1 MDQALPKTLRDAPYP
16 LLIGGEEVP
25 AASGAT
31 FASINPDNGEIL
43 AHVAQAGAA
52 DVDRAVLAARKAFE
66 GPWGKMTPKERSKAL
81 LRLAAVLND
90 KAEMLAQIEMLDVGK
105 PIKQSRASM
114 VGLAP
119 TLEYYAGVLLG
130 MGGET
135 INVSDPTIMD
145 FTLREPLGVCGLI
158 VPWNYPVSLAVLKLA
173 PALAA
178 GNTVVIKPSE
188 VTPLSTTELGLA
200 VMEAG
205 IPPGVVNIVH
215 GTGEEAGDALARH
228 PGVAKISFTG
238 GTVTGRKIFRAAA
251 DSIKRLTLELGG
263 KSPLIVFADSDID
276 AAVTTAYNDM
286 TRNTG
291 QVCAACTRLV
301 VERSV
306 HDEFIEKLAQR
317 VAKVRIGRPDDET
330 TEMGPI
336 VNATQIKRIQAYLQV
351 AGEEGVRT
359 VRGVDLASRPEL
371 GKGYYMDPV
380 LFLDANN
387 EMRVAREEIFG
398 PVQTVI
404 AFDTEDDAVRIA
416 NDSPFGLAAA
426 VFTRD
431 AARSMRMVRRI
442 QAGTVCVNHGAKAA
456 VDAPF
461 GGYKE
466 SGIGKERGMLA
477 MLDDTQVKNVRYALV

>member
-1 MDQALPKTLRDAPYP
+1 MDQTLPKFIRQSPYP
-16 LLIGGEEVP
+16 LLIDGQEV
-25 AASGAT
+25 AAQSGAT

-43 AHVAQAGAA
+43 AHVAQAGEA
-52 DVDRAVLAARKAFE
+52 DVDRAVQAARRAFD
-66 GPWGKMTPKERSKAL
+66 GPWGRMTPRERSKAL
-81 LRLAAVLND
+81 LRLASVLND

-105 PIKQSRASM
+105 PIKQSRASTIA
-114 VGLAP
+114 LAP
-119 TLEYYAGVLLG
+119 TIEYYAGVLLG

-135 INVSDPTIMD
+135 INVSDTTLMD

-200 VMEAG
+200 VLEAG
-205 IPPGVVNIVH
+205 IPPGVVNIIH
-215 GTGEEAGDALARH
+215 GTGAEAGDALARH

-263 KSPLIVFADSDID
+263 KSPLVVFADSDID

-301 VERSV
+301 VQRSV
-306 HDEFIEKLAQR
+306 HDEFIEKLR
-317 VAKVRIGRPDDET
+317 KRLVGVKVGRPQDEG

-336 VNATQIKRIQAYLQV
+336 VNATQIERIHAYLQI
-351 AGEEGVRT
+351 ANQEGVQT
-359 VRGVDLASRPEL
+359 VRPVDLGARAEL
-371 GKGYYMDPV
+371 SKGYYMDPV
-380 LFLDANN
+380 LFLGANN
-387 EMRVAREEIFG
+387 DMRVAREEIFG
-398 PVQTVI
+398 PVQTVVT
-404 AFDTEDDAVRIA
+404 FDSEDDAVRIA

-431 AARSMRMVRRI
+431 AARAMRMARKV
-442 QAGTVCVNHGAKAA
+442 QAGTVCINHGAKAA

-466 SGIGKERGMLA
+466 SGIGKERGILA
-477 MLDDTQVKNVRYALV
+477 MLDDTQVKNVRYALQ

>member
-1 MDQALPKTLRDAPYP
+1 MDQTLPNFIRQAPYP
-16 LLIGGEEVP
+16 LLIDGKEVP
-25 AASGAT
+25 SESGAT
-31 FASINPDNGEIL
+31 FATINPDTGEVL
-43 AHVAQAGAA
+43 AQVSRGSAA
-52 DVDRAVLAARKAFE
+52 DVDRAVQAARRAFE
-66 GPWGKMTPKERSKAL
+66 GPWGKTTPRERSKAL
-81 LRLAAVLND
+81 IRLAAILND

-105 PIKQSRASM
+105 PIKQSRAST
-114 VGLAP
+114 VALAP
-119 TLEYYAGVLLG
+119 TIEYYASVLLSL
-130 MGGET
+130 GGET
-135 INVSDPTIMD
+135 INISDPTLMD

-158 VPWNYPVSLAVLKLA
+158 VPWNYPVSLAVLKMA

-215 GTGEEAGDALARH
+215 GTGPEAGEALARH

-238 GTVTGRKIFRAAA
+238 GTVTGRAIFRAAA

-263 KSPLIVFADSDID
+263 KSPLLVFADSNID
-276 AAVTTAYNDM
+276 AAVTTAYNDI

-301 VERSV
+301 LERPIAE
-306 HDEFIEKLAQR
+306 EFIEKLQKK
-317 VAKVRIGRPDDET
+317 VAGVKIGRPQDND

-336 VNATQIKRIQAYLQV
+336 VNRTQVERIQSYLKV
-351 AGEEGVRT
+351 AQEEGVQT
-359 VRGVDLASRPEL
+359 VRNVDIGNRPEL
-371 GKGYYMDPV
+371 QRGFYVDPI
-380 LFLDANN
+380 LFIGADNG
-387 EMRVAREEIFG
+387 MRVAREEIFG
-398 PVQTVI
+398 PVQTVLT
-404 AFDTEDDAVRIA
+404 FDSEEEGVRIA
-416 NDSPFGLAAA
+416 NDSPYGLAAA

-431 AARSMRMVRRI
+431 AARAMRMTRLI
-442 QAGTVCVNHGAKAA
+442 QAGTVCINHGAKAS

-477 MLDDTQVKNVRYALV
+477 MLDDTQVKNVRYSIQ

>member
-1 MDQALPKTLRDAPYP
+1 MNENLQSILRTTSYP
-16 LLIGGEEVP
+16 LLIDGKEVLSL
-25 AASGAT
+25 SGST
-31 FASINPDNGEIL
+31 FTTLNPHNGQVL
-43 AHVAQAGAA
+43 AQVAQAGAE
-52 DVDRAVLAARKAFE
+52 DVDLAVKAARKAFD
-66 GPWGKMTPKERSKAL
+66 GPWGKMTPKDRSKAL
-81 LRLAAVLND
+81 LRLAKVLND
-90 KAEMLAQIEMLDVGK
+90 KAEMLAQLEMLDVGK

-114 VGLAP
+114 LGLAP
-119 TLEYYAGVLLG
+119 TLEYYAGIVLS

-135 INVSDPTIMD
+135 INVSDTTIMD

-158 VPWNYPVSLAVLKLA
+158 VPWNYPISLAVLKLA

-188 VTPLSTTELGLA
+188 VTPLSTVELGVA
-200 VMEAG
+200 IMEAG
-205 IPPGVVNIVH
+205 IPPGVVNIVN

-228 PGVAKISFTG
+228 PDVAKISFTG

-263 KSPLIVFADSDID
+263 KSPLIVFADSDVD

-301 VERSV
+301 VERSI
-306 HDEFIEKLAQR
+306 HDEFVEKLAKR
-317 VAKVRIGRPDDET
+317 VAMVKIGSPDDEA

-336 VNATQIKRIQAYLQV
+336 VNATQLKRIHSYLQV
-351 AGEEGVRT
+351 ANQEGVKT
-359 VRGVDLASRPEL
+359 LRGLDLDKFPHL
-371 GKGYYMDPV
+371 KNGYYIDPIMFV
-380 LFLDANN
+380 GANN
-387 EMRVAREEIFG
+387 SMRVAQEEVFG
-398 PVQTVI
+398 PVQTVVS
-404 AFDTEDDAVRIA
+404 FDTEDEAVRIA

-431 AARSMRMVRRI
+431 AARSMRMAKKV
-442 QAGTVCVNHGAKAA
+442 QAGTVCINHGAKAS

-466 SGIGKERGMLA
+466 SGIGKERGVSA

>member
-1 MDQALPKTLRDAPYP
+1 MDQTLPNFIRRSAYP
-16 LLIGGEEVP
+16 LLIDGQEVP
-25 AASGAT
+25 AQSGAT
-31 FASINPDNGEIL
+31 FASINPDNGQVL
-43 AHVAQAGAA
+43 AQVAQAGEA
-52 DVDRAVLAARKAFE
+52 DVDCAVKAARKAFE
-66 GPWGKMTPKERSKAL
+66 GPWGRMTPRERSKAL
-81 LRLAAVLND
+81 LRLASVLND

-105 PIKQSRASM
+105 PIKQSRASTIA
-114 VGLAP
+114 LAP
-119 TLEYYAGVLLG
+119 TIEYYAGVLLG

-135 INVSDPTIMD
+135 INVSDSTLMD

-205 IPPGVVNIVH
+205 IPPGVVNIIH
-215 GTGEEAGDALARH
+215 GTGAEAGDALARH

-263 KSPLIVFADSDID
+263 KSPLVVFADSDID
-276 AAVTTAYNDM
+276 AAVATAYNDI

-306 HDEFIEKLAQR
+306 HDEFVEKLRKR
-317 VAKVRIGRPDDET
+317 VAGVKIGRPQDEG

-336 VNATQIKRIQAYLQV
+336 VNATQIERIHSYLQV
-351 AGEEGVRT
+351 ARQEGAET
-359 VRGVDLASRPEL
+359 VRPIDLGTRPEL
-371 GKGYYMDPV
+371 GNGFYMDPV
-380 LFLDANN
+380 MFLGADNS
-387 EMRVAREEIFG
+387 MRIAREEIFG
-398 PVQTVI
+398 PVQTVVT
-404 AFDTEDDAVRIA
+404 FEGEDEAVRIA

-431 AARSMRMVRRI
+431 AGRAMRMVRKV
-442 QAGTVCVNHGAKAA
+442 QAGTVCINHGAKAA

-466 SGIGKERGMLA
+466 SGIGKERGILA
-477 MLDDTQVKNVRYALV
+477 MLDDTQVKNVRYALQ

>member
-1 MDQALPKTLRDAPYP
+1 MNQTLPSFIRQTPYP
-16 LLIGGEEVP
+16 LLIDGKEV
-25 AASGAT
+25 AAESGAT
-31 FASINPDNGEIL
+31 FASINPDNGEVL
-43 AHVAQAGAA
+43 AQVAQAGEG
-52 DVDRAVLAARKAFE
+52 DVDRAVQAARRAFD
-66 GPWGKMTPKERSKAL
+66 GPWGRMTPRERSKAL
-81 LRLAAVLND
+81 IRLAAVLND

-114 VGLAP
+114 AALAP
-119 TLEYYAGVLLG
+119 TIEYYAGVLLG

-135 INVSDPTIMD
+135 INVSDATLVD

-158 VPWNYPVSLAVLKLA
+158 VPWNYPVSLAVLKMA

-205 IPPGVVNIVH
+205 IPPGVVNILH
-215 GTGEEAGDALARH
+215 GTGAEAGDALARH

-238 GTVTGRKIFRAAA
+238 GTVTGRKIFRSAA

-263 KSPLIVFADSDID
+263 KSPLLVFADSDVN
-276 AAVTTAYNDM
+276 AAVATAYNDM

-301 VERSV
+301 LERSIA
-306 HDEFIEKLAQR
+306 DEFVEKLQQR
-317 VAKVRIGRPDDET
+317 LAGVKIGRPQDLD

-336 VNATQIKRIQAYLQV
+336 VNITQIERIHSYLKIADQ
-351 AGEEGVRT
+351 EGVQT
-359 VRGVDLASRPEL
+359 VRNVDISSRAEL
-371 GKGYYMDPV
+371 KRGYYMDPV
-380 LFLDANN
+380 LFLGASND
-387 EMRVAREEIFG
+387 MRVAREEIFG
-398 PVQTVI
+398 PVQTVLT
-404 AFDTEDDAVRIA
+404 FDTEEQGVRIA

-431 AARSMRMVRRI
+431 AGRAMRMARQL
-442 QAGTVCVNHGAKAA
+442 QAGTVCINHGAKAA

-477 MLDDTQVKNVRYALV
+477 LLDDTQVKNVRYSTQ

>member
-1 MDQALPKTLRDAPYP
+1 MDQALPKTLRQKPYP
-16 LLIGGEEVP
+16 LLIGGQEVS

-43 AHVAQAGAA
+43 AQVAQAGAE
-52 DVDRAVLAARKAFE
+52 DVDRAVQAARLAFE
-66 GPWGKMTPKERSKAL
+66 GAWGRMTPKERSKAL
-81 LRLAAVLND
+81 LRLAAALND
-90 KAEMLAQIEMLDVGK
+90 RAEMLAQIEMLDVGK

-114 VGLAP
+114 AGLAP

-200 VMEAG
+200 ALEAG
-205 IPPGVVNIVH
+205 IPPGVINIIH

-301 VERSV
+301 VERRV
-306 HDEFIEKLAQR
+306 HDEFIEKLGKRIAQ
-317 VAKVRIGRPDDET
+317 VRIGRPADEA

-351 AGEEGVRT
+351 ASEEGVRT
-359 VRGVDLASRPEL
+359 VRGVDLANRPEL
-371 GKGYYMDPV
+371 SKGYYMDPV
-380 LFLDANN
+380 LFLEADNT
-387 EMRVAREEIFG
+387 MRVAREEIFG
-398 PVQTVI
+398 PVQTVM

-431 AARSMRMVRRI
+431 AARSMRLVRKI